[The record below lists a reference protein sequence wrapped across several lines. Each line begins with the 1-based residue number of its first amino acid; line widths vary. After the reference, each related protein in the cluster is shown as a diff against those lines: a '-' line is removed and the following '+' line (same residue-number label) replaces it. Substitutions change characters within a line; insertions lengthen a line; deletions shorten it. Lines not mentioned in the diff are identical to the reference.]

1 MAPAPVGRR
10 GRRRRRHAGG
20 FSSSK
25 PPANRR
31 RCRRRRRR
39 WACRRIFSF
48 KTPGKPPA
56 GPAPAPAPRQKNF
69 RILDIGILLPFL
81 NQFQVY
87 LGLETKLMIAKRVH
101 HLFEGRRRTRRQKF
115 LNTQNPRQNAGSAGG
130 SAGDNIENPR
140 RNAGAP
146 GFRRRRNFHP
156 KNPRQ
161 TAGDAGAGVGLAGG
175 FYLSKPPANRRQRRR
190 RGRRRLRRRNFGSK
204 TPGKT
209 PAKNR
214 RGWAPGSAPTQI
226 KTRPEYFVLYPIFTG
241 YGTKFEKNNRLFY

>member
-1 MAPAPVGRR
+1 MGW
-10 GRRRRRHAGG
+10 GIQLGWRRRRHAGG

-25 PPANRR
+25 PPAN
-31 RCRRRRRR
+31 RRR

-115 LNTQNPRQNAGSAGG
+115 LNTQNPRQNAGDNIGNPRRTAGGAGEMPARRGSAGG
-130 SAGDNIENPR
+130 EIFIQKTPGKPPAMP
-140 RNAGAP
+140 AP
-146 GFRRRRNFHP
+146 ALGLPADFIFQ
-156 KNPRQ
+156 NPRQ
-161 TAGDAGAGVGLAGG
+161 TAGSAGGISVQKPRQNAGEKSPGLGAGVGANPGLYIVCIKLEIGTGSEPELAEIM
-175 FYLSKPPANRRQRRR
+175 
-190 RGRRRLRRRNFGSK
+190 
-204 TPGKT
+204 
-209 PAKNR
+209 AKNC
-214 RGWAPGSAPTQI
+214 
-226 KTRPEYFVLYPIFTG
+226 
-241 YGTKFEKNNRLFY
+241 RLAAHIQTELVRCSSNICI